1 MVSEVQPSRPVAGY
15 QPPDRAA
22 ETGKEFEKVFLTQFV
37 DEMIKTAGPAV
48 FGGEDQA
55 DMWRSFM
62 SEAVTSQLVEQ
73 GGLGFSGSVTQMLDA
88 YGQAQK
94 DTIVSDD

>member
-1 MVSEVQPSRPVAGY
+1 MISEVQPSRPVAGY

-62 SEAVTSQLVEQ
+62 SEAVASQLVEQ

-88 YGQAQK
+88 YGKAQK

>member
-1 MVSEVQPSRPVAGY
+1 MISEVQPSRPVAGY

-62 SEAVTSQLVEQ
+62 SEAVASQLVEQ

>member
-62 SEAVTSQLVEQ
+62 SEAVAGQLVEQ

>member
-1 MVSEVQPSRPVAGY
+1 MVSDFQLPRPVSGY

-62 SEAVTSQLVEQ
+62 SEAVASQLVDQ
-73 GGLGFSGSVTQMLDA
+73 GGLGFSGSVSQMLGA

-94 DTIVSDD
+94 DTIVSEE

>member
-1 MVSEVQPSRPVAGY
+1 MISEVQPSRPVAGY

-62 SEAVTSQLVEQ
+62 SEAVASQLVEQ

-94 DTIVSDD
+94 DSIVSDD